1 VRALSYQDF
10 VVIDGKLEGRGH
22 GLSPA
27 HIAGE
32 VEHIQVDIERIILQ
46 ASS

>member
-10 VVIDGKLEGRGH
+10 VVIDGKLEGHGH

-32 VEHIQVDIERIILQ
+32 VKNIQVDTKRMILQ
-46 ASS
+46 ASL